1 MIEQIRKS
9 FIDLLDFSTWM
20 DTTSKDK
27 AIEKVNI
34 KKSNIRKKNN
44 RIVGYGY
51 RQTHW
56 IS

>member
-9 FIDLLDFSTWM
+9 FIDRLDLAEWM

-34 KKSNIRKKNN
+34 KKSNIPKKNN
-44 RIVGYGY
+44 HIVGYGY
-51 RQTHW
+51 RQTNW

>member
-51 RQTHW
+51 RQTNW